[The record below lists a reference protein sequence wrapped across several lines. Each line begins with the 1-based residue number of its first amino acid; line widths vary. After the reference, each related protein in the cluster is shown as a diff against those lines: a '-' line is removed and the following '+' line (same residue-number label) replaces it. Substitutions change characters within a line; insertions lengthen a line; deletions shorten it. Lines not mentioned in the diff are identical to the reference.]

1 MALHDWAFFFGKDPP
16 LAFCRGVSHN
26 PIPQSGTSRM
36 FDAAAARRHMVDG
49 QIRTADVTSP
59 NVIAAM
65 QAVPRELFAPPALA
79 AQAYSDGD
87 VSLGQGRALLR
98 PIVLGKLIQGADVR
112 PGDRVLDVGCGTGY
126 SAAVLTH
133 MGAAVVA
140 LEEDADL
147 ARRAETALASA
158 GAGQVTV
165 VRGPLTAGWPA
176 AAPYDL
182 ILLDGAIEIAP
193 DALGRQLKPNGRLAT
208 IFGRGPAAK
217 AMIYRPIEGHLL
229 GRPIF
234 DAAAPPLPG
243 FAAPPAFLF

>member
-1 MALHDWAFFFGKDPP
+1 
-16 LAFCRGVSHN
+16 
-26 PIPQSGTSRM
+26 M

-49 QIRTADVTSP
+49 QIRTADVTNP
-59 NVIAAM
+59 NLIAAM

-79 AQAYSDGD
+79 TQAYSDGD
-87 VSLGQGRALLR
+87 LSLGQGRALLR

-147 ARRAETALASA
+147 AQRAEAALAATGA
-158 GAGQVTV
+158 GAGQVAL

-182 ILLDGAIEIAP
+182 ILLDGAIEVAP

-208 IFGRGPAAK
+208 IFGRGPATK
-217 AMIYRPIEGHLL
+217 AMIFRPIEGHLV

-243 FAAPPAFLF
+243 FAAPPAFVF

>member
-1 MALHDWAFFFGKDPP
+1 
-16 LAFCRGVSHN
+16 
-26 PIPQSGTSRM
+26 M

-49 QIRTADVTSP
+49 QIRTADVTNP
-59 NVIAAM
+59 NLIAAM

-79 AQAYSDGD
+79 TQAYSDGD
-87 VSLGQGRALLR
+87 LSLGRGRALLR

-147 ARRAETALASA
+147 AQRAEVALARA
-158 GAGQVTV
+158 GAGEVTL

-182 ILLDGAIEIAP
+182 ILLDGAIELTP
-193 DALGRQLKPNGRLAT
+193 DALGRQLKPNGRLAA

-217 AMIYRPIEGHLL
+217 AMIYRPIEGQLV

-234 DAAAPPLPG
+234 DAAAPLLPG
-243 FAAPPAFLF
+243 FAAPPAFVF

>member
-1 MALHDWAFFFGKDPP
+1 
-16 LAFCRGVSHN
+16 
-26 PIPQSGTSRM
+26 M

-49 QIRTADVTSP
+49 QIRTADVTNP
-59 NVIAAM
+59 NLIAAM

-79 AQAYSDGD
+79 TQAYSDGD
-87 VSLGQGRALLR
+87 LSLGQSRALLR
-98 PIVLGKLIQGADVR
+98 PIVLGKLIQGADLR
-112 PGDRVLDVGCGTGY
+112 SGDRVLDVGCGTGY
-126 SAAVLTH
+126 SAAVLAH

-147 ARRAETALASA
+147 AQRAEAALVRA

-182 ILLDGAIEIAP
+182 ILLDGAIELTP
-193 DALGRQLKPNGRLAT
+193 NALGRQLKPNGRLAA

-217 AMIYRPIEGHLL
+217 AMIYRLIEGQLV

-234 DAAAPPLPG
+234 DAAAPMLPG
-243 FAAPPAFLF
+243 FAALPAFVF

>member
-1 MALHDWAFFFGKDPP
+1 
-16 LAFCRGVSHN
+16 
-26 PIPQSGTSRM
+26 M

-49 QIRTADVTSP
+49 QIRTADVTNP
-59 NVIAAM
+59 NLIAAM

-79 AQAYSDGD
+79 TQAYSDGD
-87 VSLGQGRALLR
+87 LSLGHGRALLR

-147 ARRAETALASA
+147 AQRAEAALAATGA
-158 GAGQVTV
+158 GAGQVAL

-182 ILLDGAIEIAP
+182 ILLDGAIEVAP

-208 IFGRGPAAK
+208 IFGRGPATK
-217 AMIYRPIEGHLL
+217 AMIFRPIEGYLV

-234 DAAAPPLPG
+234 DAAAPPLPS
-243 FAAPPAFLF
+243 FAAPPAFVF

>member
-1 MALHDWAFFFGKDPP
+1 
-16 LAFCRGVSHN
+16 
-26 PIPQSGTSRM
+26 M

-49 QIRTADVTSP
+49 QIRTADVTNP
-59 NVIAAM
+59 NLIAAM

-79 AQAYSDGD
+79 SQAYSDGD
-87 VSLGQGRALLR
+87 LSLGQGRALLR

-147 ARRAETALASA
+147 AQRAEAALTAA
-158 GAGQVTV
+158 GAGQLTL

-182 ILLDGAIEIAP
+182 ILLDGAIEVAP

-217 AMIYRPIEGHLL
+217 AMIYRSIEGHLV
-229 GRPIF
+229 GRQIF

-243 FAAPPAFLF
+243 FAAPPAFVF